1 MVEKNKLRENNLS
14 ITIHE
19 TIEQLHAALR
29 DYIEATYHIADP
41 KLIAQR
47 RQLLN
52 EPGVIHQIPYLESTP
67 KYQSGSAFREINGL
81 PAGALE
87 AFELLSS
94 DVDGQPRVIHD
105 PAYTHQVKAI
115 TWSLV
120 EKRNLVIMTGTG
132 SGKTESF
139 LLPILGKLAR
149 EASETPDV
157 FREQPAMRALILYP
171 MNALVNDQLG
181 RLRAMFGDPRLA
193 QLFSKWAGRPAR
205 FARYTSRT
213 PYAGVRTRKKDQNR
227 LKSFEDFYV
236 DLERASRS
244 PADPDYELATALKS
258 ELKSRGK
265 WPAKPDL
272 VKWFG
277 EKKSLWTDR
286 TGKPTRA
293 VTRPLDVE
301 LVTRHEVQEAPP
313 DLLVTNYSMLEYML
327 MRPIERTIFDR
338 TAEWLKLN
346 PNETFLV
353 VLDEAHL
360 YRGAPGAEVGLLL
373 RRLRARLGIGV
384 ERLQVICATASFDES
399 SYAPSF
405 GAQLSGA
412 PAQTFKSVTGDLA
425 RAEHAA
431 PGEDMDAKVFSE
443 VDLDAF
449 YGPPTLRKLAIKKV
463 LDYRG
468 VKETGD
474 IEHDLYAALAKYP
487 PLGQLINRTMGDA
500 TPLEQLAKVVFPT
513 AAGDI
518 ADRAITS
525 LLALSSVARPSASA
539 AGLLPCRV
547 HNFFRGLPGLWVCLD
562 AGCSELASDQR
573 NGICGRLYSQPRERC
588 GCGAQVLEYFTCRN
602 CGSSYARGYTDNIE
616 SPRHLWS
623 HPGSKLHLS
632 TGDVE
637 PLFPLDLLLEEP
649 LKPDVVEL
657 KSLDLVTAALDARN
671 EGPRKRDIYVRRDR
685 SSGAS
690 DDDGHQD
697 TRLEVR
703 GEFVPCGICGGTAA
717 FARSTVQD
725 HQTKGDQPFQTLV
738 SRQLQ
743 VQPPSQQQGTS
754 FAPLR
759 GRKVLAFSDS
769 RQVAARLAP
778 NLQMYSTRDA
788 LRPMLVLGFEQL
800 SAVTAIQQK
809 VSLDD
814 AYLAVLL
821 ASAIHNVRLRPELI
835 PGESLGGADKVRQAL
850 ASVEKPNDSQLF
862 ELWLDM
868 KSEKAPSAL
877 LDDIYKSLLDKHLGL
892 EPLAFAS
899 VSVKGDKLQKVFALP
914 SIPGVAESSDQKLE
928 LVEAWLR
935 CWWRSPGAG
944 IWMRDMPE
952 SWWLRSHSLGTS
964 VKSHKGSFEAM
975 RKFLADKTLVKTFTS
990 EWLPKLMIELTG
1002 EVEAGQRR
1010 MLASNL
1016 SLRFGGAWQRCATC
1030 KSVHRPVSTLRRCLD
1045 CGSGRVAMLHPDVD
1059 EAFVARKGNYRK
1071 PVIETRNGAP
1081 LLSLIAAEHTAQLNS
1096 AGSEEAFSRAE
1107 EHELL
1112 FQDVELVWKGI
1123 VRNPTAIDVLSS
1135 TTTMEVGIDIG
1146 ALSGV
1151 ALRNMPPGRANYQQ
1165 RAGRAGRRGNAVA
1178 TVVSFGSADSHDE
1191 HYFSNPQGMVSG
1203 KVIDPKL
1210 ALANAEIARRHIRAF
1225 LLQSYHQA
1233 KVVVVNPAESQDLF
1247 STLGTVSDFLSSTG
1261 QLNRDDFASWL
1272 SENAGELQRSL
1283 RDWLPMELGEEREPL
1298 VLEMVEDCLQAVDK
1312 ALSEPT
1318 VEGKISPTSEN
1329 EQSDGPEGES
1339 GFEVGEERPTIGA
1352 APTTLLN
1359 RLLYF
1364 GILPRYA
1371 FPTDVA
1377 SFTVF
1382 DEKSNSFRHIAR
1394 FSPSQSLPIA
1404 LSQYAPGKEVWIAN
1418 KCYTSAAVYSPIQS
1432 ERSKAYRERMCYREC
1447 STCGFAETR
1456 DVALLPRGSISDCIA
1471 CGDTDTFG
1479 PAQYWMRPPG
1489 FAHPYNRAPVTS
1501 PDDSPETSYATRAKL
1516 MIPTPPADA
1525 NWLKVNER
1533 ARVFPSREHL
1543 LVSNTGPEKKGY
1555 TYCSWCGAIEADTD
1569 PSPKL
1574 RGPHT
1579 KPFPDKEPTCDGTH
1593 STKHLILGTKFITD
1607 VALFSLQL
1615 GRPLE
1620 LRPGT
1625 YPTNVALRTVCEA
1638 LAKAAALMLGIEP
1651 GEVLAEYR
1659 PAITEDS
1666 AGRDGLQAEVF
1677 LYDTLPGGAGF
1688 ARLAAEDAPTLFS
1701 IALDAMRHC
1710 PGGCDASCYRCL
1722 RSFKNKVEHR
1732 LLDRHVGAELLEY
1745 LLTGV
1750 TPQFDSERISTATD
1764 LLFASL
1770 SQLAEGESYEA
1781 NVEIPSAGKVPIVA
1795 TRTNGTKVAVL
1806 LAAPLSADVALDESV
1821 HERLRCMPG
1830 WTVVVVNELLVRHH
1844 LPAAC
1849 REVQKNVSPLH

>member
-1 MVEKNKLRENNLS
+1 MS
-14 ITIHE
+14 ATIQE
-19 TIEQLHAALR
+19 TIEQLHTALK

-41 KLIAQR
+41 KLIGQR
-47 RQLLN
+47 RRLLDS
-52 EPGVIHQIPYLESTP
+52 PGVIHQIPYLESTP
-67 KYQSGSAFREINGL
+67 KYRSGTRFREIAGL
-81 PAGALE
+81 PAGARE
-87 AFELLSS
+87 AFELLAEER
-94 DVDGQPRVIHD
+94 DGQPRVIHD

-115 TWSLV
+115 ECSLV
-120 EKRNLVIMTGTG
+120 RRRNLVIMTGTG

-149 EASETPDV
+149 EASERPKV

-193 QLFSKWAGRPAR
+193 ELFSKWSGRPAR

-213 PYAGVRTRKKDQNR
+213 PYAGVRTRKKDQTR
-227 LKSFEDFYV
+227 LKSFEEFYV
-236 DLERASRS
+236 DLERASKDRD
-244 PADPDYELATALKS
+244 DPDHQVAVDLKS

-277 EKKSLWTDR
+277 EKHSLWEDKDQ
-286 TGKPTRA
+286 KPARA
-293 VTRPLDVE
+293 ITRPLDTE
-301 LVTRHEVQEAPP
+301 LVTRHEVQDAPP

-327 MRPIERTIFDR
+327 MRPIERTIFDK
-338 TAEWLKLN
+338 TAEWLKKN
-346 PNETFLV
+346 PDETFLV

-373 RRLRARLGIGV
+373 RRLRARLGIGG
-384 ERLQVICATASFDES
+384 ERLQVICATASFDEK

-412 PAQTFKSVTGDLA
+412 LEETFEPITGDLA
-425 RAEHAA
+425 EAEHAG
-431 PGEDMDAKVFSE
+431 PGNASDASVLAS

-449 YGPPTLRKLAIKKV
+449 YGHPTLRKVAVKRVLAHCEAE
-463 LDYRG
+463 
-468 VKETGD
+468 ETD
-474 IEHDLYAALAKYP
+474 DVERDLYSALASFP
-487 PLGQLINRTMGDA
+487 PLGQLINLTMGNA
-500 TPLEQLAKVVFPT
+500 TPLEELSAAVFPGSTVTVADKALT
-513 AAGDI
+513 A
-518 ADRAITS
+518 
-525 LLALSSVARPSASA
+525 LLALSSVARPSPMA
-539 AGLLPCRV
+539 AGLLPCRI

-562 AGCSELASDQR
+562 ADCSELAESER
-573 NGICGRLYSQPRERC
+573 NGVCGKLYSQPRERC
-588 GCGAQVLEYFTCRN
+588 GCDAMVLEYFTCRN
-602 CGSSYARGYTDNIE
+602 CGSSYARGYTDNVE

-623 HPGSKLHLS
+623 HPGSKLRLS

-637 PLFPLDLLLEEP
+637 PLFPLDLLLQEP
-649 LKPDVVEL
+649 LKEDVVEV
-657 KSLDLVTAALDARN
+657 KSLDLVTAALDPAV
-671 EGPRKRDIYVRRDR
+671 EGPRNRDVFIRRDR
-685 SSGAS
+685 SLGAS
-690 DDDGHQD
+690 DDDGNQD
-697 TRLEVR
+697 TRLEAR
-703 GEFVPCGICGGTAA
+703 GQFVPCGICGGTAA

-743 VQPPSQQQGTS
+743 VQPPGQQEGTP

-788 LRPMLVLGFEQL
+788 LRPMLVLGFERL
-800 SAVTAIQQK
+800 DAVSTVK
-809 VSLDD
+809 PKLTLDD

-821 ASAIHNVRLRPELI
+821 ASMTRNVRLRPELI
-835 PGESLGGADKVRQAL
+835 PGESLAGAEKVRRAV
-850 ASVEKPNDSQLF
+850 ASKSDLGDCDLF
-862 ELWLDM
+862 DLWLEM
-868 KSEKAPSAL
+868 KSEKPPSSL
-877 LDDIYKSLLDKHLGL
+877 LEDIYKSLFDRHLGL

-899 VSVKGDKLQKVFALP
+899 ITVKGDKLKTVTELP
-914 SIPGVAESSDQKLE
+914 SIAGIAETAEQKIE
-928 LVEAWLR
+928 LVDAWLR

-952 SWWLRSHSLGTS
+952 SWWQRSHSSGTS
-964 VKSHKGSFEAM
+964 VKSHKGSFEPM
-975 RKFLADKTLVKTFTS
+975 KKFLASKSAVKSFTND
-990 EWLPKLMIELTG
+990 WLPKLMAELTA

-1010 MLASNL
+1010 ILGSNL
-1016 SLRFGGAWQRCATC
+1016 ALRLGGIWQRCATC
-1030 KSVHRPVSTLRRCLD
+1030 TSVHRPVSALRRCLD
-1045 CGSGRVAMLHPDVD
+1045 CGSDRVEVLEPDSD
-1059 EAFVARKGNYRK
+1059 ESFVARKGNYRK
-1071 PVIETRNGAP
+1071 PVIETRHGAP
-1081 LLSLIAAEHTAQLNS
+1081 LISLIAAEHTAQLNS
-1096 AGSEEAFSRAE
+1096 AGSENAFSRAE

-1112 FQDVELVWKGI
+1112 FQDVELVWRGMI
-1123 VRNPTAIDVLSS
+1123 RNPTAIDVLSS

-1191 HYFSNPQGMVSG
+1191 HYFSNPRGMVSG
-1203 KVIDPKL
+1203 KVTDPKL
-1210 ALANAEIARRHIRAF
+1210 ALSNAEIAKRHIRAF
-1225 LLQSYHQA
+1225 LLQSYHQS
-1233 KVVVVNPAESQDLF
+1233 KVQIINPAEAQDLF
-1247 STLGTVSDFLSSTG
+1247 SVLGTVADFKSPSG
-1261 QLNRDDFASWL
+1261 RLNRLEFEVWL
-1272 SENAGELQRSL
+1272 VDNTARLQHSL
-1283 RDWLPMELGEEREPL
+1283 RDWLPAELGEAREAL
-1298 VLEMVEDCLQAVDK
+1298 VTGMVEDCVQAIDI
-1312 ALSEPT
+1312 ALADAELDEAP
-1318 VEGKISPTSEN
+1318 ELKRDDEDA
-1329 EQSDGPEGES
+1329 EQTEGES
-1339 GFEVGEERPTIGA
+1339 GFEEGEERPTVGA

-1377 SFTVF
+1377 TFTVF

-1418 KCYTSAAVYSPIQS
+1418 KCYTSDAVYSPMRS
-1432 ERSKAYRERMCYREC
+1432 ERAKAYKDRMSYREC
-1447 STCGFAETR
+1447 STCGFAETK
-1456 DVALLPRGSISDCIA
+1456 DLSLVPRGMVSDCIA
-1471 CGDTDTFG
+1471 CGATETFG

-1489 FAHPYNRAPVTS
+1489 FAHPYNRPPLTS

-1516 MIPTPPADA
+1516 MIPTPAEDA
-1525 NWLKVNER
+1525 NWLQVNER
-1533 ARVFPSREHL
+1533 VRVFPSRQHL

-1555 TYCSWCGAIEADTD
+1555 TYCTWCGGIEAETN
-1569 PSPKL
+1569 PSPRL
-1574 RGPHT
+1574 RTPHA

-1593 STKHLILGTKFITD
+1593 STRRLVLGTKFITD
-1607 VALFSLQL
+1607 IALFSLQL

-1638 LAKAAALMLGIEP
+1638 LAKAAALILGIEP
-1651 GEVLAEYR
+1651 GEVLAEFR

-1688 ARLAAEDAPTLFS
+1688 ARLAAADAPRLF
-1701 IALDAMRHC
+1701 ALALELMRSC
-1710 PGGCDASCYRCL
+1710 PDGCDASCYRCL

-1732 LLDRHVGAELLEY
+1732 LLDRHVGAELLEH
-1745 LLTGV
+1745 LQTGTIPV
-1750 TPQFDSERISTATD
+1750 FNIGRISTATK
-1764 LLFASL
+1764 LLAASL
-1770 SQLAEGESYEA
+1770 KQQAEEERYEA
-1781 NVEIPSAGKVPIVA
+1781 NVVIAGVGTVPVVA
-1795 TRTNGTKVAVL
+1795 TRANGTKVAVL
-1806 LAAPLSADVALDESV
+1806 LAAPLSGDIAIDEDV
-1821 HERLRCMPG
+1821 HERLRSLPN
-1830 WTVVVVNELLVRHH
+1830 WSAVVVNELLVRHH

-1849 REVQKNVSPLH
+1849 ERVLEVVIGGR